1 MMKIVAIA
9 VAKNCSY
16 YFVSS
21 KHITSVDVQK
31 LWSGGVL

>member
-16 YFVSS
+16 YFVGS
-21 KHITSVDVQK
+21 KHTTSVDVQK
-31 LWSGGVL
+31 LSSGGAL